1 MCTCVNSKAPRSY
14 GSHDT
19 STVRNIKNHLPIIKG
34 LHALAIT
41 QMRPGENWNMDR
53 DNDGFRWVCAMP
65 HVAHEVGGDGDLV
78 LVEGGCRSNKD
89 DAWDDLYRT

>member
-1 MCTCVNSKAPRSY
+1 MRTCVNSKAPRSY

-53 DNDGFRWVCAMP
+53 DNDGFRWARSMP

-78 LVEGGCRSNKD
+78 LVEGWCRSNKD
-89 DAWDDLYRT
+89 DA